1 MAIGH
6 QEERSDLT
14 VGGIKTLTKEITDQ
28 VIEQIG
34 EKENT
39 KMKELEVKITTLETD
54 NKELK
59 TQLAE
64 YQTQASS
71 NKTDTAKPLVNTNL
85 MAIDYQELLEKLES
99 MKWSNGKEKQFMEL
113 VEARLKAQ

>member
-1 MAIGH
+1 
-6 QEERSDLT
+6 
-14 VGGIKTLTKEITDQ
+14 
-28 VIEQIG
+28 
-34 EKENT
+34 
-39 KMKELEVKITTLETD
+39 MKELEVKITTLETD

-85 MAIDYQELLEKLES
+85 MAIGHQEQRSDLTVGGIKRLTKEITDQVMEQIGEKENTKMKELELQQDGH
-99 MKWSNGKEKQFMEL
+99 GKGPCEHQPDGHWPP
-113 VEARLKAQ
+113 RRT